1 MNTLVYNMAR
11 SGFIT
16 MPYPEKDCSGSVVVV
31 TGANSGLGREASR
44 HFVRLGAAKVI
55 LGCRNL
61 DKGEEAKKDIEETT
75 GKKDVVEVW
84 QLDMASFDSVREFSA
99 RVDKLDRLDILVD
112 NASLLTFTREMIE
125 DHESTLTVNV
135 ISTFLLTM
143 LVLPI
148 MRRTATKF
156 NLVPHIVVVSSDAAT
171 ASPLPERESGN
182 IFKALDA
189 KTDVLERY
197 NVSKMMQVMITAK
210 LAEAV
215 DASGKGHI
223 IVNCLHPGFCVTQL
237 FRRFPFPFN
246 LIFNLFIA
254 LFART
259 AEMGSRTLLV
269 AAFAGDDTHGRF
281 MFDAKLHEPLRIMQ
295 GDEGE
300 KLTQLVWDE
309 LVEILEGIVPGVTNN
324 I

>member
-1 MNTLVYNMAR
+1 MNTLVYNMVR
-11 SGFIT
+11 SGLIT
-16 MPYPEKDCSGSVVVV
+16 MPYPEKDCSGSIVVV
-31 TGANSGLGREASR
+31 TGANSGIGREASR

-84 QLDMASFDSVREFSA
+84 QLNMASFDSVREFAA

-112 NASLLTFTREMIE
+112 NASRLIFTRQMIE
-125 DHESTLTVNV
+125 GHESTLTVNV

-143 LVLPI
+143 LLLPI

-156 NLVPHIVVVSSDAAT
+156 NIVPHIVVVSSDAAT
-171 ASPLPERESGN
+171 ASPLPERESEN

-189 KTDVLERY
+189 KTDVLEP
-197 NVSKMMQVMITAK
+197 
-210 LAEAV
+210 EAV

-223 IVNCLHPGFCVTQL
+223 VINCLHPGFCGTQL

-246 LIFNLFIA
+246 LIFKLFTA

-281 MFDAKLHEPLRIMQ
+281 MFDAKLHEPPQIMQ

-300 KLTQLVWDE
+300 KLTQRVWDE